1 MSLKYLLWAFGLSF
15 LLMGCDKPEI
25 KSPTVGVLTQSSTDS
40 FEKVT
45 PNNRLHFPEDHG
57 EHPTFKTE
65 WWYLTANLT
74 AENGERYGVQWT
86 QFRIATGSHDQSGW
100 GTPQVYMAHVVISSN
115 QGTQH
120 AERFARGGI
129 GQAGI
134 QASPY
139 RAWLDNWTWQSA
151 TDSPFPG
158 VLTFEDNGMLGELSI
173 VNNGE
178 LVLHGDKGYSK
189 KHPAEDRASYYF
201 SAPFLQLQGTL
212 MLNGKTVKVTGQG
225 WYDREWSSSML
236 STEQQGWDWFSIHLD
251 DGSALMAAQIRSE
264 DKKNYSFGSRSWP
277 DGRVT
282 ALSSS
287 EIYLTPISYSTID
300 GKVLP
305 LKWRIDIPSQDIKLS
320 VGVER
325 KQRWLPF
332 SFPYWEGPIFVNG
345 SHNGRGFM
353 ELTGY

>member
-1 MSLKYLLWAFGLSF
+1 MPFKSLLWILSF
-15 LLMGCDKPEI
+15 SLLLAGCDKPEV
-25 KSPTVGVLTQSSTDS
+25 KPPTVGVLTQTPTDN
-40 FEKVT
+40 FEQVT
-45 PNNRLHFPEDHG
+45 PNNRLHFPKDHG
-57 EHPTFKTE
+57 EHPRFKTE

-74 AENGERYGVQWT
+74 AENGEQYGVQWT
-86 QFRIATGSHDQSGW
+86 QFRVATGSHDQKGW
-100 GTPQVYMAHVVISSN
+100 GTPQVYMAHLVVS
-115 QGTQH
+115 GRH
-120 AERFARGGI
+120 GVKYAERFARGGI
-129 GQAGI
+129 GQAGV

-139 RAWLDNWTWQSA
+139 RIWLDNWTWQS
-151 TDSPFPG
+151 TGETPFPG
-158 VLTFEDNGMLGELSI
+158 VLTFEDGAMAGELSV
-173 VNNGE
+173 VNKGE

-212 MLNGKTVKVTGQG
+212 VVDGETLKVSGEG

-236 STEQQGWDWFSIHLD
+236 SAEQQGWDWFSIHLD
-251 DGSALMAAQIRSE
+251 DGSALMAAQIRAK
-264 DKKNYSFGSRSWP
+264 DKKAYSFGSRSWP
-277 DGRVT
+277 DGRVIP
-282 ALSSS
+282 LNSE

-305 LKWRIDIPSQDIKLS
+305 LKWRIDIPSQEIKLS

-325 KQRWLPF
+325 KQQWLPF
-332 SFPYWEGPIFVNG
+332 SFPYWEGAISVKG